1 MQGKRIL
8 LIEDNLD
15 VQVFVR
21 TVARMEGAV
30 LVAASSGES
39 GVERFRDGPR
49 FDLILMDINLP
60 GMSGWDV
67 IDLLDPAGTQGSR
80 LPPIVIFT
88 ASADS
93 DTVDKA
99 ERMGARDVIVKPIA
113 ARDLVTRLNAALST

>member
-1 MQGKRIL
+1 
-8 LIEDNLD
+8 
-15 VQVFVR
+15 
-21 TVARMEGAV
+21 MEGAV

-67 IDLLDPAGTQGSR
+67 IDLLDAAGTQGSR